1 MRYKV
6 MRVIT
11 ASLRNGPVAG
21 TSGFFETE
29 NERIF
34 PHFSHSHPDT
44 MRASQLAFSC
54 RGRGHRLLS
63 LFPRGI
69 NMDPREIKK

>member
-11 ASLRNGPVAG
+11 ASLRNGSVAG
-21 TSGFFETE
+21 TSGFFEAE

-54 RGRGHRLLS
+54 RERSRRLLS
-63 LFPRGI
+63 LFSRGI
-69 NMDPREIKK
+69 NMDLREIKK